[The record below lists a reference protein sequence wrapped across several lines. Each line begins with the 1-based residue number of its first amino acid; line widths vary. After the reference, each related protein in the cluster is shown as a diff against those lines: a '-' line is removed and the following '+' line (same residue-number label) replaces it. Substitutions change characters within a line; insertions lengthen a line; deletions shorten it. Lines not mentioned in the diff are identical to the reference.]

1 MNDTV
6 ITVEDGIDVSDFG
19 EEYIERASSVDGVI
33 EVAVFTEEDPDSDTR
48 KRVYGS
54 MMESWQF
61 DVQEAVYDIESDLLS
76 TYDVESENPAFRVT
90 TRDYF
95 YDPEE

>member
-1 MNDTV
+1 MDDPV

-19 EEYIERASSVDGVI
+19 EEYIERASSVDGII
-33 EVAVFTEEDPDSDTR
+33 EVAVFTEEDPDSDTL

-76 TYDVESENPAFRVT
+76 KYDIESQNPAFRVT
-90 TRDYF
+90 TRDHF
-95 YDPEE
+95 YEIED

>member
-1 MNDTV
+1 MDDPV

-19 EEYIERASSVDGVI
+19 EEYIERASSVDGII
-33 EVAVFTEEDPDSDTR
+33 EVAVFTEEDPDSDML

-76 TYDVESENPAFRVT
+76 KYDVESMNPAFRVT
-90 TRDYF
+90 TRDHF
-95 YDPEE
+95 YEIED

>member
-1 MNDTV
+1 MDDPV

-19 EEYIERASSVDGVI
+19 EEYIERASNVEGVI
-33 EVAVFTEEDPDSDTR
+33 EVAVFTEEDPDSDTL

-76 TYDVESENPAFRVT
+76 KYDIESENPAFRVT
-90 TRDYF
+90 TRDHF
-95 YDPEE
+95 YEIEE

>member
-1 MNDTV
+1 MDDPV

-19 EEYIERASSVDGVI
+19 EEYIERASSVDGII
-33 EVAVFTEEDPDSDTR
+33 EVAVFTEEDPDSDML

-76 TYDVESENPAFRVT
+76 KYDIESKNPAFRVT
-90 TRDYF
+90 TRDHF
-95 YDPEE
+95 YEIED

>member
-1 MNDTV
+1 MDEPV
-6 ITVEDGIDVSDFG
+6 ITIEDGIDVSDFG

-76 TYDVESENPAFRVT
+76 KYNVESKNPAFRVT
-90 TRDYF
+90 TRDHF
-95 YDPEE
+95 YEIED